1 MRGGHC
7 EVRGMSRGGRE
18 DVVISWGF
26 IDDWK
31 MDYFSAKS

>member
-7 EVRGMSRGGRE
+7 EVMRVDGGDRE

-31 MDYFSAKS
+31 MNYFSAKS